1 MEQAKLPPVIASRGT
16 QRFALFLSPEETQT
30 ILDPKDA
37 AKAADLRYVSDERP
51 GIRRKK
57 SGKGFIYLRPDEN

>member
-1 MEQAKLPPVIASRGT
+1 MLPSVIASRGT
-16 QRFALFLSPEETQT
+16 LRFALFLSSEETQT
-30 ILDPKDA
+30 ILHPKDA
-37 AKAADLRYVSDERP
+37 AEAADLRYVSDERP